1 MCISSVFVKRR
12 CPSCIVDDD
21 GNEGDDDD
29 DDADD
34 DDTEPIVKKIK
45 FASPHDMKSDII
57 EVQQIP
63 SVNPNDPPFYTSVM
77 KVSTTLMTPFAFL
90 HFVIIIGLSKERP
103 ILGDHPKAHIH
114 EIRQISQNLADFT
127 SGGM

>member
-1 MCISSVFVKRR
+1 MYLRKQNLHFMHSSAIKHMNVR
-12 CPSCIVDDD
+12 IIDDNGND
-21 GNEGDDDD
+21 GDEDDD

-34 DDTEPIVKKIK
+34 DDAEPIVKKIK

-77 KVSTTLMTPFAFL
+77 KVPLPNCAVTMNGQFY
-90 HFVIIIGLSKERP
+90 
-103 ILGDHPKAHIH
+103 
-114 EIRQISQNLADFT
+114 
-127 SGGM
+127 